1 MLERNSDQASG
12 QLTVRPPKGFT
23 TNPQEVTF
31 LLKSWN
37 GAAFLKIKIA
47 NKFCPQIQAREKNT
61 PIHLLCQISAIKQ
74 CHPHKYIVSLRAFDF
89 KLLDEVLNLYCS
101 VLEFGFEVTNLKNI
115 S

>member
-47 NKFCPQIQAREKNT
+47 NKFCPQIQAREKT
-61 PIHLLCQISAIKQ
+61 PPSTFCVKSLL
-74 CHPHKYIVSLRAFDF
+74 
-89 KLLDEVLNLYCS
+89 
-101 VLEFGFEVTNLKNI
+101 
-115 S
+115 